1 MSLVAEPPAP
11 DPQVVAFEAI
21 DRLRSIDVRGILRPR
36 DLAEAWTELHR
47 CDRMVLVTLEPRMV
61 EHYQAVV
68 DTRRPR
74 LRPSRWSRRTPIHG
88 EVACLRVARHRRLMV
103 LQRIANDAVVPGR

>member
-1 MSLVAEPPAP
+1 MSLVAETPAP

-21 DRLRSIDVRGILRPR
+21 DRLRSIDVRGILGPR
-36 DLAEAWTELHR
+36 DLAEAWTEMHR
-47 CDRMVLVTLEPRMV
+47 CDRMVLVTLEPRMG
-61 EHYQAVV
+61 ERYQAVV

-103 LQRIANDAVVPGR
+103 LQRIANDAVAPER